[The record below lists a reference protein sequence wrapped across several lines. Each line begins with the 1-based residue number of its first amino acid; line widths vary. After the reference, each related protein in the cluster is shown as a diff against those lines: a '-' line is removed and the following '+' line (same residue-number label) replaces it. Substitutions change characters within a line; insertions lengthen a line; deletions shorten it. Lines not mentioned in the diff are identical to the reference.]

1 MSTKSTE
8 EQRYHH
14 LLLHRHG
21 RELLLLEHGGD
32 AVVFD
37 AFDKA
42 ELRGKL
48 EAAEAEVRSLQD
60 LQGRYDAALATTIDL
75 SSLPADAHPED
86 VEKALRDQ
94 LLQSTATVSAA
105 ADAHL
110 AFATS
115 AGRADAKVARGRA
128 AELYEHLASAIEDAP
143 VPGHLPQSELDLHRQ
158 MLDRMAEQRRRQA
171 AALRSARAAARCSRI
186 CCTRPSRSMEK
197 ASSMTMP
204 RPMSRSETR
213 RMPPRSRSRWAD
225 WSCCAKRAR

>member
-1 MSTKSTE
+1 MAPTVRSP
-8 EQRYHH
+8 RVA
-14 LLLHRHG
+14 
-21 RELLLLEHGGD
+21 D
-32 AVVFD
+32 ALPAPAPRPDPATLPEGQFSRPD
-37 AFDKA
+37 LGPAF
-42 ELRGKL
+42 EG
-48 EAAEAEVRSLQD
+48 EVRSLQD

-171 AALRSARAAARCSRI
+171 AALRSAH
-186 CCTRPSRSMEK
+186 
-197 ASSMTMP
+197 
-204 RPMSRSETR
+204 
-213 RMPPRSRSRWAD
+213 
-225 WSCCAKRAR
+225 